1 MAPRLS
7 EVWLRL
13 YQLAEAFETSGGNHE
28 EQVRAVM
35 QQWVTMPPELRQQSL
50 KRLDQLSRLTSSVAI
65 ACRDGANEPAP

>member
-13 YQLAEAFETSGGNHE
+13 YQLAEAFETSGANHE

-35 QQWVTMPPELRQQSL
+35 QQWITMPPEVRQQSL
-50 KRLDQLSRLTSSVAI
+50 NQLDKLSRLTSRVAI
-65 ACRDGANEPAP
+65 ACRDGATEPVS